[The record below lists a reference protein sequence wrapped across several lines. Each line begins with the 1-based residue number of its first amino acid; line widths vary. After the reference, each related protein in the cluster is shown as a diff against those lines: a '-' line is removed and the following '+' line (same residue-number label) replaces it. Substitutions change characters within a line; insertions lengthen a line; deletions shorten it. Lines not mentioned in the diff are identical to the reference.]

1 MKNRKYITG
10 FGDKRKTGR
19 TRKIKEFSD
28 KKIEKELIKCIN
40 SEFNY
45 CVHYI
50 CLGVKRTIE
59 KSIKRSLVVI
69 LWRVHI
75 WTCTFDE
82 SLIMINERTKNNV

>member
-10 FGDKRKTGR
+10 FEVKRETGR

-28 KKIEKELIKCIN
+28 KKIEKELIKCVN

-50 CLGVKRTIE
+50 CLKHVAE
-59 KSIKRSLVVI
+59 KNGIYSNADFSRSIQ
-69 LWRVHI
+69 
-75 WTCTFDE
+75 
-82 SLIMINERTKNNV
+82 